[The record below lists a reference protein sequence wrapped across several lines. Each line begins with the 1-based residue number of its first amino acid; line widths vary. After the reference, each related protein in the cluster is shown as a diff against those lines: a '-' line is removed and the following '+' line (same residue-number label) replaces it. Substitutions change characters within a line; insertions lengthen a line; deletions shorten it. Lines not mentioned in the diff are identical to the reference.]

1 MEISKLSMYELCVPA
16 SLFSTHAR
24 QPGNSIISNYLEHPP
39 GPASRVEPKRS
50 IVVIYH
56 NMSIIT
62 DAHLEGKESALQMTD
77 STFQI

>member
-56 NMSIIT
+56 NMSVIA
-62 DAHLEGKESALQMTD
+62 DAHLEGKVSA
-77 STFQI
+77 S